1 MRTRMSGWLMAL
13 AVMGGVAA
21 GTAFAQQAGGP
32 ATAGEVIAQRREGL
46 KRMGAHMEAMKP
58 VSDARGDVRAL
69 TPRLDDMIAWYRLM
83 PTLFPPGSDVGDTK
97 AQPAVWSQREGF
109 DAANTRLLGHLDV
122 LKAASTAGDAAAF
135 ATAYQATGSQFC
147 GGCHRTY
154 RAR

>member
-1 MRTRMSGWLMAL
+1 MTGWLAAL
-13 AVMGGVAA
+13 AVMGGLVA
-21 GTAFAQQAGGP
+21 GGAFAQGAGS
-32 ATAGEVIAQRREGL
+32 EVIAQRREGL

-69 TPRLDDMIAWYRLM
+69 APRLDDMIAWYRLM

-122 LKAASTAGDAAAF
+122 LKAAATAGDAAAF